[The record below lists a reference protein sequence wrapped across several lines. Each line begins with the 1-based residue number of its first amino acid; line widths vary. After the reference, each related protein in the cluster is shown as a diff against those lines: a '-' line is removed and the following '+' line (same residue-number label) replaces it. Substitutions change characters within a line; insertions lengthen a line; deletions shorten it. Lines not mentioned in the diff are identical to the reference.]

1 MIRSTRSILLFL
13 SGAMLMI
20 GFSSDTWFGGNR
32 MASPNEKKFVI
43 TDRLKTFSTVTVAGG
58 CFWCMEQPYETL
70 NGVEEVVS
78 GYSGGNEVDPSYKD
92 VAYGRTGHREAV
104 QIFYDSQIISFR
116 EIIDHYW
123 KQINPTDSG
132 GQFADR
138 GFHYSPAIYYS
149 SEEEKEIVKQ
159 SKKAL
164 EDSKRFS
171 GPIVV
176 EILPFKNFYPA
187 EEYHQDYYQKN
198 PQHYNRYKKGSG
210 REAYLESTWSN
221 RTPAPDKD
229 TVTAIVDEHMS
240 RVKYSRPGEDDIVK
254 KLSDIQFK
262 ITQKDGTEPSF
273 SNEFY
278 DNAEEGIY
286 VDIVSGEPLF
296 ASFHKYKSGSGW
308 PSFYTPLAPD
318 NIVEKQDFKLFM
330 KRVEVRSKHADSHLG
345 HLFTD
350 GPAPTGLRYCIN
362 SAALRFIPV
371 KNLSKEGYNEFEK
384 LWSKGQ

>member
-1 MIRSTRSILLFL
+1 MVRILRSILLFL

-20 GFSSDTWFGGNR
+20 GFSSDTWFGGSR
-32 MASPNEKKFVI
+32 TMSPKEQKFVI
-43 TDRLKTFSTVTVAGG
+43 PERLKAFSTATLAGG
-58 CFWCMEQPYETL
+58 CFWCMEQPYESL
-70 NGVEEVVS
+70 QGVEAVVS
-78 GYSGGNEVDPSYKD
+78 GYSGGNEVDPEYKD

-104 QIFYDSQIISFR
+104 QIFYDPKIISFR

-123 KQINPTDSG
+123 KQVNPTDSG

-138 GFHYSPAIYYS
+138 GFHYSPAIYYTND
-149 SEEEKEIVKQ
+149 EEKDTIKE

-164 EDSKRFS
+164 EESERFS
-171 GPIVV
+171 SPIVV
-176 EILPFKNFYPA
+176 EIIPYKNFYPA

-210 REAYLESTWSN
+210 REAFLESTWSN
-221 RTPAPDKD
+221 RSKAPSDED
-229 TVTAIVDEHMS
+229 VQSAVREHMS
-240 RVKYSRPGEDDIVK
+240 RAKYSRPSNEIVEQ
-254 KLSDIQFK
+254 KLSDTQYK
-262 ITQKDGTEPSF
+262 ITQEDGTEPSF

-278 DNAEEGIY
+278 DNVEEGIY

-308 PSFYTPLAPD
+308 PSFYTPLVPD
-318 NIVEKQDFKLFM
+318 NIVEKKDFKLFM

-362 SAALRFIPV
+362 SAALRFISV
-371 KNLSKEGYNEFEK
+371 RRLAEEGYGEFEK
-384 LWSKGQ
+384 LWSEGR

>member
-1 MIRSTRSILLFL
+1 MRGILLFL

-43 TDRLKTFSTVTVAGG
+43 SDRLKKFSTVTVAGG

-70 NGVEEVVS
+70 DGVEEVVS

-104 QIFYDSQIISFR
+104 QIFYDPEVIGFR

-138 GFHYSPAIYYS
+138 GFHYSPAIYYN
-149 SEEEKEIVKQ
+149 SEDERKIVKE

-164 EDSKRFS
+164 EESKRFS
-171 GPIVV
+171 NPIVV

-210 REAYLESTWSN
+210 REAFLESTWSN
-221 RTPAPDKD
+221 RAPAPDKD
-229 TVTAIVDEHMS
+229 ILAKVTHEHMS
-240 RVKYSRPGEDDIVK
+240 RVNYKRPSKEIISQ
-254 KLSDIQFK
+254 KLSEIQFK
-262 ITQKDGTEPSF
+262 ITQEDGTEPSF
-273 SNEFY
+273 NNEFY
-278 DNAEEGIY
+278 DNVEDGIY

-318 NIVEKQDFKLFM
+318 NIVEKKDFKLFM

-371 KNLSKEGYNEFEK
+371 KNLSEEGYSEFEK
-384 LWSKGQ
+384 LWSEGQ

>member
-1 MIRSTRSILLFL
+1 M
-13 SGAMLMI
+13 
-20 GFSSDTWFGGNR
+20 
-32 MASPNEKKFVI
+32 
-43 TDRLKTFSTVTVAGG
+43 
-58 CFWCMEQPYETL
+58 
-70 NGVEEVVS
+70 
-78 GYSGGNEVDPSYKD
+78 
-92 VAYGRTGHREAV
+92 
-104 QIFYDSQIISFR
+104 
-116 EIIDHYW
+116 
-123 KQINPTDSG
+123 
-132 GQFADR
+132 
-138 GFHYSPAIYYS
+138 
-149 SEEEKEIVKQ
+149 
-159 SKKAL
+159 

-210 REAYLESTWSN
+210 REAYLESTWSH

-350 GPAPTGLRYCIN
+350 GPAPTEFTLLYQLGCIKVHTCQK
-362 SAALRFIPV
+362 SQQRRLQRIP
-371 KNLSKEGYNEFEK
+371 KNFGQKVNE
-384 LWSKGQ
+384 